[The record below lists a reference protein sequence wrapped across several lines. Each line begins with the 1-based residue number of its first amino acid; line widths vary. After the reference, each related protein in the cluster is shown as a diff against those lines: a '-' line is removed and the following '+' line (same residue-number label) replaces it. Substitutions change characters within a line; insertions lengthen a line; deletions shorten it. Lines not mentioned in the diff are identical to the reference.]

1 MRTKIYLLLIAFV
14 ATIGSASGQSIGD
27 TFVDGN
33 GFNYV
38 ITGATVPL
46 EVRLTRGGNYSGDIV
61 IPQTVTH
68 PETSATY
75 AVVEI
80 EYGAFQ
86 NLDDL
91 ISVTIQEGV
100 RSIGGYAF
108 FASRNLRTVIFPP
121 TLSNV
126 GVGLFNNCES
136 LTNVV
141 LPEGMTAIKEG
152 FFVNNFNLTTL
163 NIPSTVTDIEPGSFL
178 GCINF
183 TRFTVDAAST
193 HFSVDGEGVLF
204 NEDKTE
210 VVVYPFGKTA
220 SSYIMPLT
228 VERARFDFGDV
239 FNNTALADISGGNP
253 SLFKYSEGVMYN
265 GLGTELIFC
274 PVAKTGDVNALN
286 GVTSILP
293 GAFKNGNVSKINM
306 PATVTSIGI
315 AGEEGLVFAY
325 SKKLTEINV
334 AGGTSYLSEDGVLF
348 DAGKTKL
355 LAYPADKD
363 GSRYSL
369 VAKPT
374 VEKVGAYAFAGNR
387 NLEILVCGS
396 KVKEIERYAF
406 SMAESLKTVESIE
419 NVTDLGRAAFH
430 RSTLEYINLPEN
442 PNFKVVPESSL
453 SECLNLTSIVVPANV
468 EMIHSNAF
476 NGSLYLKDVTLNE
489 GLQTIMTQAFMGTGI
504 TEITIPASVTRIRE
518 AAFNNS
524 KELREVEFLSDDPT
538 SLIINNN
545 AFASTSDDLII
556 VVPVGAESQ
565 YEALLSGVGLPPSVS
580 ILGLVEIIIESGG
593 HDLKF
598 VDEDG
603 NVLDEL
609 PGGITNK
616 DYVILPKDDEKFEV
630 IDVQV
635 DGSTANKNSD
645 DEFYVTLDGDKVIEV
660 TVVPKK
666 VVTFISNGNTTL
678 QYVKN
683 GGLAIAPSV
692 SNPGH
697 DLQGWF
703 AGGVAWNFT
712 TPVTA
717 DMTLTAQWTSIPAP
731 KATYTV
737 TMTPLAG
744 VDVPP
749 TRVGSHSVEEGGAF
763 SFSARATSATST
775 LTVLVNGAEL
785 SPASDNFYMIDN
797 IRENKAITFKLTA
810 GGSTPNPDTDP
821 VAPGDGNDNNN
832 NGGGQIII
840 DENTPSD
847 LPGEFPPTGEIIVR
861 PPLVDPDS
869 STPPTVIIDG
879 KEVEGEWKT
888 DEDGNPI
895 FVIEFD
901 DLEDGKHTLIINNKE
916 FEFTVDKNARPT
928 SNDVLSVAKV
938 SASYGAITI
947 ETPKS
952 AMVQVVSF
960 SGSVVYNAKVVGT
973 ATVNVPAGIYV
984 VVVDG
989 SVTKV
994 VVR

>member
-1 MRTKIYLLLIAFV
+1 MRTKIYLLLIALV
-14 ATIGSASGQSIGD
+14 ATIGSVWGQAVGD
-27 TFVDGN
+27 LFVDGN

-38 ITGATVPL
+38 ITGATAPL

-61 IPQTVTH
+61 IPQTVNH

-75 AVVEI
+75 AVVAI

-108 FASRNLRTVIFPP
+108 FASRNLRTVIFPS
-121 TLSNV
+121 TLSDV

-141 LPEGMTAIKEG
+141 LPEGMTSIKEG

-253 SLFKYSEGVMYN
+253 SFFKYSEGVMYN

-274 PVAKTGDVNALN
+274 PVAKTGDVNVLN

-293 GAFKNGNVSKINM
+293 GAFKNGSVSKINV
-306 PATVTSIGI
+306 PATVTSIGT
-315 AGEEGLVFAY
+315 AGEEGLIFAY
-325 SKKLTEINV
+325 SKNLTEINV

-348 DAGKTKL
+348 DAGKSTL
-355 LAYPADKD
+355 LAYPADKES
-363 GSRYSL
+363 SRYSL

-374 VEKVGAYAFAGNR
+374 VEKIGDYAFAGNR

-396 KVKEIERYAF
+396 KVKEIGRYAF

-419 NVTDLGRAAFH
+419 NVTDIGRAAFH

-442 PNFKVVPESSL
+442 PGFILLPESSL

-476 NGSLYLKDVTLNE
+476 NGSLYLNDVTLNE
-489 GLQTIMTQAFMGTGI
+489 GLQTIMTQAFMSTGI

-518 AAFNNS
+518 AAFNNC
-524 KELREVEFLSDDPT
+524 KELREIEFLGDDPT
-538 SLIINNN
+538 GLVINNN
-545 AFASTSDDLII
+545 AFASTPDDLII
-556 VVPVGAESQ
+556 AVPVGKESQ
-565 YEALLSGVGLPPSVS
+565 YEALFSGFSSGLSPSVS
-580 ILGLVEIIIESGG
+580 ILGKVEVVIESGG

-598 VDEDG
+598 VDENG
-603 NVLDEL
+603 NVLEKL
-609 PGGITNK
+609 PKGATGK
-616 DYVILPKDDEKFEV
+616 DYTILPKDDEKFEV
-630 IDVQV
+630 ASVTV
-635 DGSTANKNSD
+635 NGTPLVKGADG
-645 DEFYVTLDGDKVIEV
+645 EFYITLDGDKAIEV
-660 TVVPKK
+660 IVVPKK
-666 VVTFISNGNTTL
+666 VVTFINDGSTVHT

-683 GGLAIAPSV
+683 GALATSYSSV
-692 SNPGH
+692 SKSGH
-697 DLQGWF
+697 NFRGWNVGSSTTLYDF
-703 AGGVAWNFT
+703 S

-717 DMTLTAQWTSIPAP
+717 DLTLTASWAEIL
-731 KATYTV
+731 ATYTV
-737 TMTPLAG
+737 TITPLAG
-744 VDVPP
+744 VNVVIRSASN
-749 TRVGSHSVEEGGAF
+749 TVEAGRAF
-763 SFSARATSATST
+763 SFTAEAIASGYS
-775 LTVLVNGAEL
+775 VNVFVNGSPL
-785 SPASDNFYMIDN
+785 SAISGVTYLIEDIRDN
-797 IRENKAITFKLTA
+797 KVVTFSLVRGT
-810 GGSTPNPDTDP
+810 
-821 VAPGDGNDNNN
+821 PGDGTTPTPDPEVGPGLP
-832 NGGGQIII
+832 GGPGQIII

-847 LPGEFPPTGEIIVR
+847 LPGTFPPTGEIIVY
-861 PPLVDPDS
+861 PPVVEPGTDPS
-869 STPPTVIIDG
+869 VTIDG
-879 KEVEGEWKT
+879 EEVPGRWDT

-895 FVIEFD
+895 FVIDYE
-901 DLEDGKHTLIINNKE
+901 DLEDGEHTLVIGDKE
-916 FEFTVDKNARPT
+916 YTFTTDKNAGGAT
-928 SNDVLSVAKV
+928 SNDVLSTAKV
-938 SASYGAITI
+938 IAGYGNITI
-947 ETPKS
+947 ETPN
-952 AMVQVVSF
+952 AATVQVVSF
-960 SGSVVYNAKVVGT
+960 SGSVVYNAKVTGT
-973 ATVNVPAGIYV
+973 TTVNVPAGIYA

-989 SVTKV
+989 TVTKV